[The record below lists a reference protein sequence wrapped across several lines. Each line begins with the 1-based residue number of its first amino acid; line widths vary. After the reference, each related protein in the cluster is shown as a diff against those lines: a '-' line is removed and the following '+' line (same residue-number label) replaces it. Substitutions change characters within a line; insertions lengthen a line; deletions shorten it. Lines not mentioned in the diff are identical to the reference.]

1 MVATVFLSMGAI
13 LNVVLPVFAIMAAGY
28 ISGRAGILGLDSS
41 RALNGFVY
49 YAALPALFFG
59 SLADTPLAA
68 ILYWDFIAVYG
79 LGLLL
84 VLLPSALLARALLGG
99 RIELSALHG
108 MSAIF
113 SNTGYMGVPL
123 LMLAFGQE
131 GLLPAIITTALHG
144 TLVIIAGIAVLE
156 LGRARDDSGPGP
168 LRMAGLAVLRN
179 PLFLSAIA
187 GLLWAATAQPLPE
200 PIKNFLDIL
209 GAAAGPCALFA
220 IGLFM
225 VGRPLRAG
233 LGEVLWICL
242 LKLVALPLLVAWL
255 AFSVFELEPLWAK
268 SAVIQAALPT
278 GALIFVLAS
287 SYDVYVQRATSVILL
302 STLLSIVSL
311 SVLFVLLGIG

>member
-1 MVATVFLSMGAI
+1 MGAI

-49 YAALPALFFG
+49 YAALPALFYG

-156 LGRARDDSGPGP
+156 LSRARDGGSIGA
-168 LRMAGLAVLRN
+168 LRIAGLAVLRN
-179 PLFLSAIA
+179 PLFLSAVA
-187 GLLWAATAQPLPE
+187 GLFWASSARPLPLS
-200 PIKNFLDIL
+200 IQNFMDIL

-225 VGRPLRAG
+225 VGKPLRAG
-233 LGEVLWICL
+233 LGEVLWICV
-242 LKLVALPLLVAWL
+242 LKLVVLPLLVAWL
-255 AFSVFELEPLWAK
+255 AFFVFELEPLWAK

-278 GALIFVLAS
+278 GALVFVLAS

-302 STLLSIVSL
+302 STVLSIVSL
-311 SVLFVLLGIG
+311 SVLFVLLGID

>member
-1 MVATVFLSMGAI
+1 MGAI

-28 ISGRAGILGLDSS
+28 LCGRAGILGQDSS

-59 SLADTPLAA
+59 SLADTPLAS
-68 ILYWDFIAVYG
+68 ILYWDFITVYG

-84 VLLPSALLARALLGG
+84 VLVPSALLVRFVAGAGL
-99 RIELSALHG
+99 ELSMLHG

-123 LMLAFGQE
+123 LLLAFGQD

-144 TLVIIAGIAVLE
+144 TVVIIAGIVVLE
-156 LGRARDDSGPGP
+156 LSRAQSGGGLGP
-168 LRMAGLAVLRN
+168 IRTASLAVLRN

-187 GLLWAATAQPLPE
+187 GLLWAASAQPLPE
-200 PIKNFLDIL
+200 PVKNFMDIL

-225 VGRPLRAG
+225 VGKPLRAG
-233 LGEVLWICL
+233 LGEVLWICV

-255 AFSVFELEPLWAK
+255 AFFVFDLDPLWAK

-287 SYDVYVQRATSVILL
+287 TYEVYVQRATSVILL
-302 STLLSIVSL
+302 STVLSVISL
-311 SVLFVLLGIG
+311 SVLFVILGIG